1 MSKASSIGKAIATLL
16 VIAGVGAGGWY
27 VYKNYASPEAR
38 STDKVY
44 VQKVSGVNTV
54 TSAELFSS
62 SFAGVI
68 VTQKSVDVKYDTTKT
83 IDEILV
89 KEGDKVEKG
98 DKLLTYDVE
107 AIQIEIDTAQL
118 EVERLEAAI
127 ETNNNQIKQYEEEK
141 KKASQDAAVTY
152 TTQILEL
159 QSNNARNEYDI
170 KAKKVEISKLET
182 SIKNAYV
189 IAPIDGTVKEL
200 KEPSASN
207 SDDYYSASDS
217 PDVIMKLTAE
227 GDMRVKGVFN
237 EQNSASIVKD
247 APVILRSRVDDTTCK
262 GVISEIDT
270 SPQKSEGDNYY
281 TMYGESDEQVTASK
295 YAFYVEPES
304 LDNFKLGQH
313 ILIDLDN
320 GNGTEKTGIWLW
332 ADFVLKEGDKSYVW
346 AKDKDKDK
354 IEKRYIKTG
363 EEDAEYGDI
372 EILDGLSSDD
382 MIAYPADYIREGLET
397 TTNSSDKDIPD
408 NDMGDMMG
416 MDGMMGEMGGME
428 MNDDGSYTMTDED
441 GNTIESSENGTVI
454 TSPDGGVVEMDA
466 DGEFIRGS
474 INDDGTYEFDYSG
487 DAENKDDKKAD
498 EKDDSSEVPDL
509 DFEEMYGI
517 SQEEFDKMS
526 AEEQEEFLKDR
537 YK

>member
-1 MSKASSIGKAIATLL
+1 MSRASSIGKTIATLL

-27 VYKNYASPEAR
+27 AYKNYASPEAR

-44 VQKVSGVNTV
+44 VQKVSNVNTV
-54 TSAELFSS
+54 TSADLFSN

-89 KEGDKVEKG
+89 KDGDKVKKG

-107 AIQIEIDTAQL
+107 AIQIEIDTANL
-118 EVERLEAAI
+118 EVERLEATI

-152 TTQILEL
+152 TTEILEL

-182 SIKNAYV
+182 SMKNAYV
-189 IAPIDGTVKEL
+189 VAPIDGTVKDL
-200 KEPSASN
+200 KEPTASN
-207 SDDYYSASDS
+207 NDYYSAGSDS

-247 APVILRSRVDDTTCK
+247 APVILRSRVDDSSCK
-262 GVISEIDT
+262 GVITEIDT
-270 SPQKSEGDNYY
+270 SPQKSESNDYY
-281 TMYGESDEQVTASK
+281 MMYGESDEQVTSSK

-304 LDNFKLGQH
+304 LDQFKLGQH

-320 GNGTEKTGIWLW
+320 GSDMEKTGIWLW
-332 ADFVLKEGDKSYVW
+332 ADFILKDGDKSYVW
-346 AKDKDKDK
+346 AKNKDKDK

-363 EEDAEYGDI
+363 EEDEGYGDV
-372 EILDGLSSDD
+372 EILEGLSTDD
-382 MIAYPADYIREGLET
+382 MIAYPADYIKEGLET
-397 TTNSSDKDIPD
+397 TTNRSDKDIPE
-408 NDMGDMMG
+408 NDMGDEMMG
-416 MDGMMGEMGGME
+416 DMGDMGGME
-428 MNDDGSYTMTDED
+428 VSDDGSYTMTDDD
-441 GNTIESSENGTVI
+441 GNTIVGDENGTTI
-454 TSPDGGVVEMDA
+454 TSPDGGVVEMNA
-466 DGEFIRGS
+466 DGEFIRGK
-474 INDDGTYEFDYSG
+474 INDDGTYEFDYSE
-487 DAENKDDKKAD
+487 DTEDKDD
-498 EKDDSSEVPDL
+498 EKDSAAEDDSSEIPDL

>member
-1 MSKASSIGKAIATLL
+1 MSRASSIGKTIATLL

-27 VYKNYASPEAR
+27 AYKNYASPEAR

-44 VQKVSGVNTV
+44 VQKVSSVNTV
-54 TSAELFSS
+54 TSADLFSN

-89 KEGDKVEKG
+89 KDGDKVKKG

-107 AIQIEIDTAQL
+107 AIQIEIDTANL
-118 EVERLEAAI
+118 EVERLEATI

-152 TTQILEL
+152 TTEILEL

-182 SIKNAYV
+182 SMKNAYV
-189 IAPIDGTVKEL
+189 VAPIDGTVKDL
-200 KEPSASN
+200 KEPTASN
-207 SDDYYSASDS
+207 NDYYSSGSDS

-247 APVILRSRVDDTTCK
+247 APVILRSRVDDSSCK
-262 GVISEIDT
+262 GVITEIDT
-270 SPQKSEGDNYY
+270 SPQKSESNDYY
-281 TMYGESDEQVTASK
+281 MMYGESDEQVTSSK

-304 LDNFKLGQH
+304 LDQFKLGQH
-313 ILIDLDN
+313 ILIELDN
-320 GNGTEKTGIWLW
+320 GSDMEKTGIWLW
-332 ADFVLKEGDKSYVW
+332 ADFILKDGDKSYVW
-346 AKDKDKDK
+346 AKDKEKDK

-363 EEDAEYGDI
+363 EEDEGYGDV
-372 EILDGLSSDD
+372 EILEGLSTDD
-382 MIAYPADYIREGLET
+382 MIAYPADYIKEGLET
-397 TTNSSDKDIPD
+397 TTNRSDKDIPEND
-408 NDMGDMMG
+408 MGEGMMDDMGDM
-416 MDGMMGEMGGME
+416 GGME
-428 MNDDGSYTMTDED
+428 VSDDGSYTMTDDD
-441 GNTIESSENGTVI
+441 GNTIVGDENGTTI
-454 TSPDGGVVEMDA
+454 TSPDGGVVEIDA
-466 DGEFIRGS
+466 NGEFVRGK
-474 INDDGTYEFDYSG
+474 INDDGTYEFDYSE
-487 DAENKDDKKAD
+487 DTEDKDD
-498 EKDDSSEVPDL
+498 EKDSAAEDDSSEIPDL